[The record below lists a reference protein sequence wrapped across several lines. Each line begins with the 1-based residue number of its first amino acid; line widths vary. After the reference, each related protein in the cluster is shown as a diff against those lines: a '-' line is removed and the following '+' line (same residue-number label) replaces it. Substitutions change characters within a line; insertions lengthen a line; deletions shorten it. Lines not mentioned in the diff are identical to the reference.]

1 MIDQYPITTV
11 SHIKRDIFIRLFST
25 CAAVPVPGFYRLT
38 IAHQGSKALSQA
50 VNCFANAKIKPF
62 KHIIPLI
69 IRVLHVA
76 VIFHLTTGNTFAVAQ
91 KIQ

>member
-11 SHIKRDIFIRLFST
+11 SHIERNIFIRLFST
-25 CAAVPVPGFYRLT
+25 CAAVPVPGLYRLT
-38 IAHQGSKALSQA
+38 IAHQGSKALSQT
-50 VNCFANAKIKPF
+50 VNCFANAKIQPL
-62 KHIIPLI
+62 KHIISLI

-76 VIFHLTTGNTFAVAQ
+76 IIFHLTTGNTFAVAQ

>member
-11 SHIKRDIFIRLFST
+11 SHIERNIFIRLFST
-25 CAAVPVPGFYRLT
+25 CAAVPVPGLYRLA
-38 IAHQGSKALSQA
+38 IAHQRSKALSQT
-50 VNCFANAKIKPF
+50 VNCFANAKIQPL
-62 KHIIPLI
+62 KHIISLI

-76 VIFHLTTGNTFAVAQ
+76 IIFHLTTGNTFAVAQ